1 MEHQQPRD
9 AGAGSPLPADGRG
22 GPGDA
27 PGWGMA
33 LHVLPQGWLSP
44 KAVSNKR
51 FPVVASTGCLE
62 GGK

>member
-1 MEHQQPRD
+1 MQEPAHPCLLM
-9 AGAGSPLPADGRG
+9 AGGVQGMP
-22 GPGDA
+22 